1 MPPVM
6 PPPAR
11 TSAVLPVPCLRTAR
25 VRCERRTL
33 SAGRSPS
40 PCSPS
45 GWAAMCLPILL
56 GAVPYFYAT
65 RREGDLV
72 VIAGADARHLAGPLR
87 ARGGERISV
96 VGPAGFLLWVGRSSV
111 SSREVAGTGVEARP
125 HHQNPVPT

>member
-6 PPPAR
+6 PAPAR

-25 VRCERRTL
+25 VRWERRIL
-33 SAGRSPS
+33 SVGRLPS

-65 RREGDLV
+65 RRVGDVV

-87 ARGGERISV
+87 ARVGELISV
-96 VGPAGFLLWVGRSSV
+96 VDPAGVRLSVRLSSV
-111 SSREVAGTGVEARP
+111 SSREGVGTLAE
-125 HHQNPVPT
+125 